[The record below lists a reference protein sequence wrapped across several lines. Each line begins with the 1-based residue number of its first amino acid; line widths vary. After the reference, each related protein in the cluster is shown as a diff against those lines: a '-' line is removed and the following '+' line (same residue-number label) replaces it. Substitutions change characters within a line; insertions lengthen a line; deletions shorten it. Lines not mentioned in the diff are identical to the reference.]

1 MGGNALHYDPKHPPM
16 IEVLGRRLPVI
27 DGHVHVFPDD
37 IRLAR
42 EAFVERD
49 GWFAEL
55 YSPEKAK
62 LASTEELIAS
72 MDRSGVDGAIL
83 CGFPWRHAEM
93 CRLHNLYMLES
104 VAAYPDRLSW
114 LGIAS
119 PIDDGEAEARW
130 CLANGAVG
138 IGELNAD
145 AQGFRWTDA
154 DLLMPIAATCAAA
167 GRPMLVHGS
176 EPVGHPYP
184 GKGTAT
190 PDQLLALATI
200 APDVDIVAAH
210 WGGGLPF
217 YELMPEV
224 RTTLTRV
231 VYDCAATSYLYALDV
246 FPTVINLVGSSK
258 VMFGSDFPVLG
269 QGRLLTK
276 VAALPWASVDDAAMV
291 LAGTAERLFGMGGS

>member
-1 MGGNALHYDPKHPPM
+1 M
-16 IEVLGRRLPVI
+16 IEVLGRRVPVI

-42 EAFVERD
+42 QAFVERD

-55 YSPEKAK
+55 YSPENAK
-62 LASTEELIAS
+62 LASTEELISS
-72 MDRSGVDGAIL
+72 MDRSGVDHAVL

-104 VAAYPDRLSW
+104 VAAHSNRLSW
-114 LGIAS
+114 LGIVS
-119 PIDDGEAEARW
+119 PIEAGETEAAW
-130 CLANGAVG
+130 CLANGAIG

-154 DLLMPIAATCAAA
+154 DLLAPLVAVCASA
-167 GRPMLVHGS
+167 GRPILVHSS
-176 EPVGHPYP
+176 EPIGHRYP

-190 PDQLLALATI
+190 PDQLLALASI
-200 APDVDIVAAH
+200 APKLDIVAAH

-231 VYDCAATSYLYALDV
+231 VYDCAATSYLYGLDV
-246 FPTVINLVGSSK
+246 FPTVINLVGASK

-269 QGRLLTK
+269 QARLLGK
-276 VAALPWASVDDAAMV
+276 VAALPWASVEDAAMV
-291 LAGTAERLFGMGGS
+291 LAGSAERLFGVSVS

>member
-1 MGGNALHYDPKHPPM
+1 M
-16 IEVLGRRLPVI
+16 IEVLGRQLTVI

-37 IRLAR
+37 IRLTRASYL
-42 EAFVERD
+42 ERD

-55 YSPEKAK
+55 YGPESAK
-62 LASTEELIAS
+62 LASTVELIAS
-72 MDRSGVDGAIL
+72 MDRCGVDRAML

-93 CRLHNLYMLES
+93 CRLHNRYMMES
-104 VAAYPDRLSW
+104 VAAYPDRLAW

-119 PIDDGEAEARW
+119 PHEDGVVEATW
-130 CLANGAVG
+130 CLAHGAVG

-154 DLLMPIAATCAAA
+154 ELLSPLIAVCAEA
-167 GRPMLVHGS
+167 GRPILIHSS
-176 EPVGHPYP
+176 EPVGHRYP

-190 PDQLLALATI
+190 PDQLLALAAV
-200 APDVDIVAAH
+200 APGVDIVAAH

-224 RTTLTRV
+224 KATLSRV

-246 FPTVINLVGSSK
+246 FPTVINLVGAAK

-269 QGRLLTK
+269 QGRLLSK
-276 VAALPWASVDDAAMV
+276 VAALPWTSVEDAAEV
-291 LAGTAERLFGMGGS
+291 LAGTAERLFFGVGVS

>member
-1 MGGNALHYDPKHPPM
+1 M
-16 IEVLGRRLPVI
+16 IEVMGRLLPVV
-27 DGHVHVFPDD
+27 DGHVHVFPED

-42 EAFVERD
+42 QAFVERD

-55 YSPEKAK
+55 YSPEKAR
-62 LASTEELIAS
+62 LASTEDLIES
-72 MDRSGVDGAIL
+72 MDRAGVDRSIL

-93 CRLHNLYMLES
+93 CRLHNLYMLDS
-104 VAAYPDRLSW
+104 VAAHPDRLAW

-119 PIDDGEAEARW
+119 PHEDGAAEAAW

-154 DLLMPIAATCAAA
+154 DLLAPLVGLCAEA

-176 EPVGHPYP
+176 EPVGHRYP

-190 PDQLLALATI
+190 PDQLLALASI

-224 RTTLTRV
+224 STTLTRV

-269 QGRLLTK
+269 QGRLLAK
-276 VAALPWASVDDAAMV
+276 VAAMPWASVEDAATV
-291 LAGTAERLFGMGGS
+291 LAGTAERLFGVGES

>member
-1 MGGNALHYDPKHPPM
+1 MGRA
-16 IEVLGRRLPVI
+16 LPVI

-37 IRLAR
+37 VRLTRASYL
-42 EAFVERD
+42 ERD

-55 YSPEKAK
+55 YSPVSAK
-62 LASTEELIAS
+62 LASTGELIAS
-72 MDRSGVDGAIL
+72 MDSCGVDRAIL

-93 CRLHNLYMLES
+93 CRLHNAYMAES
-104 VAAYPDRLSW
+104 AAAFPDRLSW
-114 LGIAS
+114 LGIVS
-119 PIDDGEAEARW
+119 PHEGGATEAAW

-154 DLLMPIAATCAAA
+154 ELLAPLIGTCGEA

-176 EPVGHPYP
+176 EPVGHRYP

-190 PDQLLALATI
+190 PDQLVALAAT
-200 APDVDIVAAH
+200 ASELDIVAAH

-224 RTTLTRV
+224 KATLSRV

-246 FPTVINLVGSSK
+246 FPTVLGLVGARK

-269 QGRLLTK
+269 QSRLLAK
-276 VAALPWASVDDAAMV
+276 VAALPWASAEDAEEV
-291 LAGTAERLFGMGGS
+291 LAGTAGRLFGVGIS

>member
-1 MGGNALHYDPKHPPM
+1 M
-16 IEVLGRRLPVI
+16 GRRLPVI

-37 IRLAR
+37 VRLAR
-42 EAFVERD
+42 AAYVERD

-55 YSPEKAK
+55 YGAEAAK
-62 LASTEELIAS
+62 LASTDDLIGS
-72 MDRSGVDGAIL
+72 MDRSGVDRAVL

-104 VAAYPDRLSW
+104 VAAHPDRLSW
-114 LGIAS
+114 LGIVS
-119 PIDDGEAEARW
+119 PCEDGVAEAAW

-138 IGELNAD
+138 VGELNAD

-154 DLLMPIAATCAAA
+154 ELLAPLVRLCADV

-176 EPVGHPYP
+176 EPVGHRYP

-190 PDQLLALATI
+190 PDQLVALAAA
-200 APDVDIVAAH
+200 APDVGVVAAH

-224 RTTLTRV
+224 RAALSRV

-246 FPTVINLVGSSK
+246 FPTVIKLVGASK
-258 VMFGSDFPVLG
+258 VMFGSDYPVLG
-269 QGRLLTK
+269 QRRLLEK
-276 VAALPWASVDDAAMV
+276 VAGLPWASVDDAAAV
-291 LAGTAERLFGMGGS
+291 LAGTAGRLFGVGGP

>member
-1 MGGNALHYDPKHPPM
+1 M
-16 IEVLGRRLPVI
+16 IEVLGQRLPVV

-37 IRLAR
+37 VRLAR
-42 EAFVERD
+42 GAHVERD

-55 YSPEKAK
+55 YGPETAR
-62 LASTEELIAS
+62 LASTEELLES
-72 MDRSGVDGAIL
+72 MDRWGVDRSVL
-83 CGFPWRHAEM
+83 CGFPWRRADM
-93 CRLHNLYMLES
+93 CRLHNRYMLES

-114 LGIAS
+114 MGIVS
-119 PIDDGEAEARW
+119 PHEDGEVEAAW
-130 CLANGAVG
+130 CIAHGAVG

-154 DLLMPIAATCAAA
+154 DLLTPLVGICAAA

-176 EPVGHPYP
+176 EPVGHRYP

-190 PDQLLALATI
+190 PDQLLALAAV
-200 APDVDIVAAH
+200 APELDIVAAH

-224 RTTLTRV
+224 RTTLSRV

-246 FPTVINLVGSSK
+246 FPTVINLVGASK

-269 QGRLLTK
+269 QGRLLAK

-291 LAGTAERLFGMGGS
+291 LAGSAERLFGVSAS